1 MKPTQQLLAYRCRLL
16 SQLADALAPA
26 AESVAIR
33 KGLRLIADELL
44 DISAEITHLEPE
56 ESDLREV
63 LARLGH

>member
-16 SQLADALAPA
+16 SQLADALAPV

-44 DISAEITHLEPE
+44 DISLEINQQDPESFALEE
-56 ESDLREV
+56 L
-63 LARLGH
+63 LARLEN